1 MRSLFATLAVCCCS
15 VAIHAAELKP
25 IATVRLPCE
34 SPYQFVSPSGEQIA
48 VRCTDHSIRLVD
60 IATGREQHVF
70 SSDDHV
76 TEYSFSRD
84 GRWFAVGLRDGSA
97 EIVPT
102 SGSGEPKRWKATTRG
117 VSVIEFLADDNF
129 ILIAGND
136 EPGQIW
142 DVSDI
147 PKVRATLHSDFAG
160 LTASAVSP
168 DGKQLATAE
177 GDTVLRVYD
186 TSTWKTTREY
196 PDLKLETFAI
206 AFTDDGKS
214 LLAGGVQDYI
224 SLFDLSSG
232 NETHRLGGEVGSVI
246 EIMPLDDNERAV
258 TMYFNEDT
266 LKRHWAV
273 WNLETLK
280 TESLATEHPFT
291 GGGIVRGKRWFA
303 SAAGKSLQIWEYQ

>member
-1 MRSLFATLAVCCCS
+1 MRRLFVTVAVCCCGL
-15 VAIHAAELKP
+15 AIHAGELKS
-25 IATVRLPCE
+25 IATVHLSCE
-34 SPYQFVSPSGEQIA
+34 SPSQFVSPSGEQIA
-48 VRCTDHSIRLVD
+48 VRCGDHSIRLLD

-70 SSDDHV
+70 PPDDHV
-76 TEYSFSRD
+76 TDYSFSRD
-84 GRWFAVGLRDGSA
+84 GRWFAVGLGGGSA

-117 VSVIEFLADDNF
+117 VSAIEFLADDDS

-142 DVSDI
+142 DVSGI

-160 LTASAVSP
+160 LTASAISS

-186 TSTWKTTREY
+186 TSTWKVAREY
-196 PDLKLETFAI
+196 PDLKLETFAV
-206 AFTDDGKS
+206 AFTADGKF
-214 LLAGGVQDYI
+214 LLAGGVEDYI
-224 SLFDLSSG
+224 SLIDLSSG
-232 NETHRLGGEVGSVI
+232 HETHRLGGEVGSVI
-246 EIMPLDDNERAV
+246 EIMPLGDNQRAV

-266 LKRHWAV
+266 LKTHWAV

-280 TESLATEHPFT
+280 TEPLAAERPFT
-291 GGGIVRGKRWFA
+291 GGGIVHGKRWFV
-303 SAAGKSLQIWEYQ
+303 SATGNSLQIWEYQ